1 MRRICI
7 FRGRRRNPFLLTA
20 ITVLTAGV
28 VLSASLAIRGAILAA
43 HNPSIQPG
51 NTIIID
57 AGHGGVDPGAIG
69 VNGVDEKEINLQI
82 ALCLRDILT
91 ANGYEVVMIRDEDV
105 SIHDPKYT
113 KISQIKTS
121 DLKKRLKII
130 EKYPDALA
138 VSIHQNHF
146 QKEQY
151 HGAQMFYG
159 RVNPESKA
167 LAQSIQNAF
176 RQNLQPDN
184 ERQIKKS
191 TSDVYIVNN
200 AKNPIVLVECGF
212 LSNWEECEKL
222 CDEEYQRQAAFTIF
236 CGISAY
242 RQGDIAQEDT
252 APSAVSVPQED
263 QSVQAPVPPGK
274 DGAAEEPAAET
285 SVEVWFVRE

>member
-7 FRGRRRNPFLLTA
+7 LRRRRNPFLLA
-20 ITVLTAGV
+20 AAAVLTAGI
-28 VLSASLAIRGAILAA
+28 VLCASMAIRGAVTAGSGTVQA
-43 HNPSIQPG
+43 GS
-51 NTIIID
+51 TVIID

-130 EKYPDALA
+130 EKYPDAIA

-146 QKEQY
+146 EQERY

-167 LAQSIQNAF
+167 LAQSIQDAF
-176 RQNLQPDN
+176 RRNLQPDN
-184 ERQIKKS
+184 ERQIKQS
-191 TSDVYIVNN
+191 TRDVYIVNN

-212 LSNWEECEKL
+212 LSNWEECAKL

-242 RQGDIAQEDT
+242 R
-252 APSAVSVPQED
+252 SADAEGGESPPQ
-263 QSVQAPVPPGK
+263 
-274 DGAAEEPAAET
+274 
-285 SVEVWFVRE
+285 